1 MSAIPQIINTPK
13 ILKFSTEF
21 GTNFSG
27 TKLAIRSDV
36 LNNDTILNTSRQ
48 TQYYV
53 QLLSANLSNKIY
65 NVHISLGNNQIIVY
79 QTIGSPITYTI
90 PDGYYTIAEHK
101 NGSNDIISTVNT
113 LCAGVLTLTLAN
125 NGELTIDLNP
135 AYYLVKLPPEFGV
148 DYAGYLN
155 TGPVFPP
162 GFKAV
167 TREYGYQNTINIAFY
182 TDVELPVKSFP
193 LSSTTP
199 ANPIMPVYAQYGVGT
214 TLLAR
219 NDGNMANSPVNY
231 TVYGAP
237 TDGDFYAPGIVI
249 GSSPIPYAFQ
259 SMPMQNYA
267 GPIFTF
273 GPGERIPLVALPPS
287 VNYVSLTLC
296 DDYGNKYYLEGHV
309 EITVQI
315 TN

>member
-1 MSAIPQIINTPK
+1 MSAIPQIINIPK
-13 ILKFSTEF
+13 VLKFSTEF
-21 GTNFSG
+21 GASTLPI
-27 TKLAIRSDV
+27 KSDV

-48 TQYYV
+48 TQYYG

-65 NVHISLGNNQIIVY
+65 NVHSSLGNNQIIVF
-79 QTIGSPITYTI
+79 QTVGTPITYTI
-90 PDGYYTIAEHK
+90 PDGYYTIADQK
-101 NGSNDIISTVNT
+101 NGSNDIITTVNT
-113 LCAGVLTLTLAN
+113 LCAGVLTLTLGN
-125 NGELTIDLNP
+125 FGELTIVLNP

-148 DYAGYLN
+148 DYPGYLN
-155 TGPVFPP
+155 TIPGPMFPP
-162 GFKAV
+162 GFTGS

-231 TVYGAP
+231 TVYGPP

-249 GSSPIPYAFQ
+249 GSSPIPYDFQ
-259 SMPMQNYA
+259 SMPQPTYA